1 MKHQNVFATL
11 YLLALLL
18 SSSEHGTDGH
28 KIISKVTEI
37 LPKYGSINGA
47 TRLTIKGEGFAQA
60 NQFNYGVDNELLG
73 NSVHFVSASRS
84 IPCDVEKDASHST
97 HITCY
102 TRAMPEDTYSVQV
115 SVDGVSITNDN
126 ICRGHIN
133 SWACSFQTKNFR
145 TPTIR
150 SITPLT
156 GLPGSII
163 TIQGRIFTDV
173 YGNNIALSSNGKNVR
188 ILRVYVG
195 GMPCELL
202 IPQSDDLY
210 GLKLDHENSD
220 MGTMICKI
228 TGTYI
233 GHHNVSF
240 ILDSDYG
247 RSFPQLSAYFV
258 SSLNKIAMFQTYAEV
273 TKISP
278 SKGSIQGGTLLTIT
292 GNFFDQTDSPVR
304 VIIGGQSCKVLQV
317 TENNIYCRTPPKP
330 NVLRTTYPGGR
341 GLKLEVWNNSRPT
354 HLEEIL
360 EYNESTQGYMGDTWV
375 DTASYVW
382 PMEQD
387 MFAARFS
394 GFLVAPNSDSYRF
407 YIKGDDRYAVYFS
420 PTGNPEE
427 KVKIAY
433 HSSYANS
440 YFSSPTQRSDVFQ
453 LQKGKEYYIEILLQ
467 EYGQSAFVDVG
478 LYQYRNLYTE
488 QQTSDS
494 VNEEQVIQVQSVIVP
509 EVQVITLENWKTTNP
524 KYEIQKITVS
534 SPCMKYNA
542 CSFYQYSLIYN
553 KEKTDLLPADA
564 SDTAMELALNT
575 LLSIQP
581 DVVHVVRTEG
591 NQSYVYTIT
600 FKSAR
605 GDFDLITYEVLEGS
619 NITVKIAEQT
629 KGIPSLDTF
638 TLTWDGIS
646 SKPLTPWSSEN
657 EVQAAI
663 EEMVSAKCPKEI
675 SHLKEGFAV
684 KYFKDYETDF
694 SMKHINRGQM
704 TSETEAY
711 CGRYS
716 LKNPAILFDSAD
728 VKPNGML
735 YGNISLFPYNQFCLA
750 YKGFLMT
757 NIGLKFQYQ
766 DSKSKATKNTFMQ
779 FSFPFNQGSSWTYT
793 CIDLLYLIQE
803 KYSGKNFFLQRISL
817 QKASEVQSFYVD
829 VVYLGQTATISNINE
844 VPKRRLPALA
854 NRGIFLKHFEVKQ
867 TQIIGSS
874 VTSQYTVTMTSCNC
888 SYRIPLLAVA
898 FAQVITNITENES
911 VYRGMS
917 WPGESQICIQRIQAA
932 SPPIHGS
939 FDIQAYGHVLKGLSA
954 DISAVDLQYALQS
967 IPEMGQISVIREGNC
982 AGYSWK
988 IKWRSTCG
996 KQNLLQIKD
1005 VNITG
1010 EEANITIT
1018 KITEGGLFRQHILG
1032 DLLRTTHEQPQVQV
1046 YINELPAKC
1055 SGNCGYK
1062 WDPLS
1067 TPTILATS
1075 PTQGSYEEKT
1085 ILTIS
1090 GSGFSSNP
1098 ATSVTIGSVDCPIL
1112 SVYENEIK
1120 CQILT
1125 GKAGNFPIAVFVAEM
1140 GFADH
1145 SGGEMFNFTY
1155 NIQILHIW
1163 PASGSLE
1170 GGTLLT
1176 LSGFGFAEDSKIL
1189 VGNKSCNVIKGNL
1202 NEIKCRTP
1210 KGAEGT
1216 FDVTIMTNGLYTSVN
1231 SAFSYN
1237 ISQTP
1242 TIMYFSPKTRMLLGK
1257 VNLTI
1262 KGYNFGNEHSQ
1273 NMVYVGRTNC
1283 TILHWNFTDITCLLP
1298 KLSPG
1303 NYDICVEVGN
1313 WGYASPSEELNVSIQ
1328 YILQV
1333 TNIFPQKGSLYG
1345 GTEITLMGFGFSTTP
1360 DENNVFFGSFPC
1372 NVTSSSENNITCILH
1387 STKNVFRVTNQ
1398 GEDSVYGKGYAWS
1411 PSVLNISVGDMVI
1424 WQWQAQP
1431 FIRGIGY
1438 RVFSVSSPG
1447 NVIYDGK
1454 GFTSGNQKT
1463 TSGSFSY
1470 QFTSS
1475 GIYYYSSG
1483 FINEAQSIFLQGV
1496 INVLPAK
1503 NKYIPLH
1510 LFIDGTEAT
1519 YAQGVSN
1526 ESSMSISEAECIAEE
1541 SSYIQNKTGVKN
1553 LNGIF
1558 FELSSCYSPCI
1569 SNISPSYGT
1578 VNEAITITGHRFN
1591 SLGYA
1596 NKVTIG
1602 GYPCVIELSSENV
1615 IICHIDPQNS
1625 MAIGVG
1631 ELVTL
1636 IVDNLGTAIN
1646 TLTKELDRRFVLLPH
1661 IDTVTPNVGSTRGMT
1676 RLIIKG
1682 SGFAAAS
1689 AQIKAAIGG
1698 FPCTILS
1705 VNYTVIECE
1714 TSPAPEQR
1722 VDIDLRIHNIPAQ
1735 CQGNCTFSYLDNI
1748 TPFVTGIFPNTLQNV
1763 STAFMIEGEG
1773 FGECLEDVLVCIGDR
1788 QFRAVYVNDTSI
1800 SVVVN
1805 AMPAGYYPVRV
1816 VVMTKGLAAGNF
1828 TVNSPLVASL
1838 LPTSGSTQGGTSL
1851 IITGNGFSPGNTT
1864 VTIGNGLCKI
1874 VSITPSEIHC
1884 NTPANSPATV
1894 EVRILINSF
1903 ASPPLSF
1910 TYSQDDTPYLK
1921 DVLPD
1926 RGPPGTEIEI
1936 IGSSFGFDVSEVIVT
1951 IDDIQCNIT
1960 MVNDSVLR
1968 CRVGN
1973 HAGGIFPVMLRHL
1986 TRGYAVSRI
1995 AFEHSLTIQNLF
2007 PRQGSFGGGLTM
2019 TVIGSG
2025 FNPQNSMVSVCN
2037 TECEVNRLQSD
2048 YNTLFC
2054 KVPFNNGNETQKD
2067 CEVRIVNGEY
2077 SIQSNTTFTYMASL
2091 TPVITDVTPR
2101 RGGTE
2106 GGTRLTIKGSG
2117 FSSNMEDI
2125 HVTIGQAVCD
2135 VKSTNETHIICITN
2149 AHSPSQWVKIY
2160 VSIGSNGIAKLDNA
2174 DFLYIDVWSSNFS
2187 WGGQSPPEEGSLV
2200 VITKRQIILLDQST
2214 PVLKMLLIQGGS
2226 LIFDEA
2232 DIELQAENI
2241 LITDGGMLQIGTE
2254 ASPFQHKAVITLHGH
2269 LRSPEL
2275 PVYGAKT
2282 LAVREGILDLHG
2294 LPIPVTWTRLAQ
2306 TAEAGEST
2314 LVLQEAV
2321 TWNVGD
2327 EIVIATTGHRHSQKE
2342 NEKKTIASISDD
2354 GMSIKLTSSLKY
2366 THLGKTITLPDGT
2379 LFEARAEVGVL
2390 TRNILVRGSNNVE
2403 WNDKIPACP
2412 DGFDTGEF
2420 ATQTCLQGKFGEEI
2434 GSDQFG
2440 GCIMFHAPEPS
2451 ADLVTGRIEYV
2462 EVFHAG
2468 QAFRLGR
2475 YPIHWHLLG
2484 DLKFRSYVR
2493 GCAIHQTYN
2502 RAVTIH
2508 NTHHL
2513 LVERNI
2519 IYDIRGGAFFIEDGI
2534 EHGNILQYN
2543 LAIFVQQ
2550 STSLLNDDVTPAAFW
2565 VTNPNNTIR
2574 HNVAAGGT
2582 HFGFWYRMNNHPD
2595 GPSYDPNICQKRVPL
2610 GEFFNNTVHSQGWFG
2625 LWIFEEYFPMQTGS
2639 CTSTIPLPAV
2649 FNSLT
2654 TWNCQKGAEWVNGG
2668 ALQFHNFVMINND
2681 DAGIETKRI
2690 LATYVGGWGEING
2703 ALIKNAKIVGH
2714 LDELGLG
2721 PSYCTS
2727 KGLLLPFNEGL
2738 TVSSVYFMNFDRPN
2752 CVALGV
2758 TSILGI
2764 CNDACG
2770 GWSARF
2776 IDIQYFHAPNKAG
2789 FRWEH
2794 EVVLIDVD
2802 GSLTEHKGHSV
2813 VPHSSLLD
2821 LTHCKQE
2828 TEWSIGF
2835 PGSVCDSSVSFHRLA
2850 FNKPSPVSLLE
2861 KDVILS
2867 DSFGTSII
2875 PFQKKRLTHMS
2886 GWMALIPNANH
2897 INWYFKGVEH
2907 ITNISYASTFYGFK
2921 DEDYVI
2927 ISHNFTQKADMFNII
2942 DMRNGSSNPLDLNT
2956 SRSGDWHLEKNTSTL
2971 YYLVSGRNYL
2981 SSNQA
2986 TSRTLDPGV
2995 KDVIVNFQAY
3005 CCFFQDCIPLDSSI
3019 RIPPPRKR
3027 PEIYNLWSND
3037 SFWQSSP
3044 ENNYSIPQ
3052 EGANVVIPEGTWMV
3066 VDVDIPSLERL
3077 IILGVLELED
3087 HKNNVSTGKPIYRKV
3102 VLNATYISVQGG
3114 RLIGGWE
3121 DNPFKGEL
3129 QIILRG
3135 SHSTPEWSLPNGPN
3149 QGSKVLGIFG
3159 ELDLHGITRTV
3170 YKTKL
3175 SETTLAGSR
3184 VISLMDDVDWEVG
3197 EDIVITT
3204 TSYDSRQTETRKIIQ
3219 ILADQRSFI
3228 LNDSLSYTH
3237 IAERYQI
3244 RSTGQNYTL
3253 AADVGILSRNI
3264 KIIGED
3270 YPGLF
3275 KESFGAR
3282 VLVSSFTENVVTYK
3296 GNARISNVEFYHS
3309 GQEGYRDN
3317 TDPRYSLAFLNLGQ
3331 VQENGSSYVR
3341 GCSFHNGFAPAI
3353 GVFGTSG
3360 LDIEDNI
3367 IHLTV
3372 GEGLKIWGNGNHVRR
3387 NLVAFSIWP
3396 GTYQN
3401 RKELTSTLWHAG
3413 IEINT
3418 DINTV
3423 LQDNVVA
3430 GFERIGYHINGE
3442 SCSDET
3448 NSAEKWHN
3456 NEAHGGLYGVYM
3468 NQDGFPGCSHIQG
3481 FTIWKCWDY
3490 GIYFQTT
3497 ESVQVSNV
3505 TLVDNGMGILPI
3517 IYLPAATSHK
3527 ISSKT
3532 VRIKNL
3538 LIVGSSPQFN
3548 CSDVLTNDDPNIEL
3562 TAAHRS
3568 ARPPSGGRSGICWPT
3583 FASAHNMAPRKPH
3596 AGLMSYNA
3604 ISGLLEVSDSTFV
3617 GFKNVC
3623 SDETAVMFMTNPLN
3637 EDLQHPIHVK
3647 NIQTINTTEQ
3657 SKIFIHRP
3665 DLSKVNPSD
3674 CVDMVCD
3681 AKKKAFLK
3689 DIDGSFLG
3697 RPGSVIP
3704 QAEYEWNGNNQLGVG
3719 DYRIP
3724 KVMLTYLNGSKM
3736 PISEKAPYKGIIRDS
3751 TCKYISEWQSYQCF
3765 GLEYAMMVIESL
3777 DSDTEIRRLSPVA
3790 VFADGYVDLINGPQ
3804 DHGWCA
3810 GYTCQKRLSLFH
3822 SIVALNKSYEIYF
3835 TGTSPQNLRLML
3847 LNVEQNKAVRVAIF
3861 FSTLQR
3867 LDVYVNN
3874 SLVCPKNTVW
3884 NHQQKDCEFN
3894 IHLPTRGYLPS
3905 LNSAVS
3911 GENYFD
3917 RTYQMLYLLVKGS
3930 TPVEVHTTAV
3940 LFISFKLPAIT
3951 EDHFYSS
3958 RNLVRNLASFL
3969 KIPANKIRITK
3980 IIRENGRR
3988 KKRMAV
3994 INIELEIGE
4003 PPTQI
4008 LSNHTTGQMQLS
4020 ELQEISSCLGQTIIL
4035 GKLNSV
4041 LGFNISSMSIS
4052 NPLPNPSDSGWI
4064 HVTAQPVERSAFPI
4078 NHLAFV
4084 SSLSVITQ
4092 PVAGLPGHLFSQ
4104 QPSIKAI
4111 DSDGNC
4117 VSVGITSLTLKAI
4130 LKDASNNQVGGLSG
4144 NTTVP
4149 FSSCW
4154 ANYTDLTLIKTGKN
4168 YKIEFVLND
4177 VRVESR
4183 SFSLPVQSS
4192 SSSSDSKSLNMDSTA
4207 QKVTIVVGCLLGE
4220 RLLLELF
4227 MTAILILK
4235 GIIDKINEVLQ

>member
-1 MKHQNVFATL
+1 MKHQSVFATL

-28 KIISKVTEI
+28 KTISKVTEI

-202 IPQSDDLY
+202 IPQSDNLY

-292 GNFFDQTDSPVR
+292 GNFFDQTDFPVR
-304 VIIGGQSCKVLQV
+304 VIIGGQSCKVLRV

-330 NVLRTTYPGGR
+330 SGLKTMYPGGR

-387 MFAARFS
+387 MFVARFS

-467 EYGQSAFVDVG
+467 EYRQSAFVDVG
-478 LYQYRNLYTE
+478 LYQHRNFYTE

-494 VNEEQVIQVQSVIVP
+494 VNEEQVIQAQSVIVP

-524 KYEIQKITVS
+524 KNEIQKITVS

-553 KEKTDLLPADA
+553 KEKTGLLPADA
-564 SDTAMELALNT
+564 SDTAMELALND

-591 NQSYVYTIT
+591 NQSYVYTVT

-619 NITVKIAEQT
+619 NITVEIAEQT

-716 LKNPAILFDSAD
+716 LKNPAILFDSTD

-750 YKGFLMT
+750 YKGFLMN

-766 DSKSKATKNTFMQ
+766 DSKSKAIKNTFMQ
-779 FSFPFNQGSSWTYT
+779 FSFPFIQGSSWTYT

-829 VVYLGQTATISNINE
+829 VVYLGQTATISNIDE

-867 TQIIGSS
+867 TKIIGSS
-874 VTSQYTVTMTSCNC
+874 ATSQYTVTMTSCNC
-888 SYRIPLLAVA
+888 SYRIPLLAVG

-917 WPGESQICIQRIQAA
+917 WPGESQIRIQRIQAA

-1010 EEANITIT
+1010 EEANVTVT

-1075 PTQGSYEEKT
+1075 PTQGSYDEKT

-1216 FDVTIMTNGLYTSVN
+1216 FDVTVMTNGLYASAN

-1242 TIMYFSPKTRMLLGK
+1242 TIMNFSPKTRVLQGK

-1313 WGYASPSEELNVSIQ
+1313 WGFASPSEELNVSIQ

-1333 TNIFPQKGSLYG
+1333 TNVFPQKGSLYG

-1360 DENNVFFGSFPC
+1360 EENSVFFGSFPC

-1470 QFTSS
+1470 QFTSP

-1510 LFIDGTEAT
+1510 LFISGTEAT

-1526 ESSMSISEAECIAEE
+1526 ESSMSISVAECIAEE
-1541 SSYIQNKTGVKN
+1541 SSYIQNKTVVKN

-1558 FELSSCYSPCI
+1558 FELSSCYSPSI

-1578 VNEAITITGHRFN
+1578 VNEAITITGHHFN

-1602 GYPCVIELSSENV
+1602 GYPCVIESSSENV
-1615 IICHIDPQNS
+1615 IICYIDPQNS

-1646 TLTKELDRRFVLLPH
+1646 TLTRELDRRFVLLPH
-1661 IDTVTPNVGSTRGMT
+1661 IDTVTPHVGSTRGMT
-1676 RLIIKG
+1676 RVIIKG
-1682 SGFAAAS
+1682 SGFAAS
-1689 AQIKAAIGG
+1689 STHIKAAIGG

-1722 VDIDLRIHNIPAQ
+1722 MDIDLRIHDIPAQ

-1763 STAFMIEGEG
+1763 STKFLIEGRG
-1773 FGECLEDVLVCIGDR
+1773 FGECLEDVLVYIGDR
-1788 QFRAVYVNDTSI
+1788 QFRAVYVNDTNI

-1805 AMPAGYYPVRV
+1805 AMPAGYYLLRV

-1838 LPTSGSTQGGTSL
+1838 LPTSGSTQGGTAL
-1851 IITGNGFSPGNTT
+1851 IITGNGFSPANTT
-1864 VTIGNGLCKI
+1864 VTIGNQLCKI

-1884 NTPANSPATV
+1884 NTPASSPATV

-1936 IGSSFGFDVSEVIVT
+1936 IGSSFGFDVSEVMVT
-1951 IDDIQCNIT
+1951 TDDIQCNIT

-2037 TECEVNRLQSD
+2037 TECEVNRPQSD

-2054 KVPFNNGNETQKD
+2054 KVPFNNGSETQKD
-2067 CEVRIVNGEY
+2067 CEVRIANGEY

-2091 TPVITDVTPR
+2091 TPVITDVTPK

-2160 VSIGSNGIAKLDNA
+2160 VSVGSNGIAKLDNA

-2200 VITKRQIILLDQST
+2200 VITKGQIILLDQST

-2241 LITDGGMLQIGTE
+2241 LITDGGILQIGTE

-2390 TRNILVRGSNNVE
+2390 TRNILVRGSNNIE

-2412 DGFDTGEF
+2412 DGFD
-2420 ATQTCLQGKFGEEI
+2420 
-2434 GSDQFG
+2434 
-2440 GCIMFHAPEPS
+2440 
-2451 ADLVTGRIEYV
+2451 
-2462 EVFHAG
+2462 
-2468 QAFRLGR
+2468 
-2475 YPIHWHLLG
+2475 
-2484 DLKFRSYVR
+2484 
-2493 GCAIHQTYN
+2493 
-2502 RAVTIH
+2502 
-2508 NTHHL
+2508 
-2513 LVERNI
+2513 
-2519 IYDIRGGAFFIEDGI
+2519 
-2534 EHGNILQYN
+2534 
-2543 LAIFVQQ
+2543 
-2550 STSLLNDDVTPAAFW
+2550 
-2565 VTNPNNTIR
+2565 
-2574 HNVAAGGT
+2574 
-2582 HFGFWYRMNNHPD
+2582 
-2595 GPSYDPNICQKRVPL
+2595 
-2610 GEFFNNTVHSQGWFG
+2610 
-2625 LWIFEEYFPMQTGS
+2625 
-2639 CTSTIPLPAV
+2639 
-2649 FNSLT
+2649 
-2654 TWNCQKGAEWVNGG
+2654 
-2668 ALQFHNFVMINND
+2668 
-2681 DAGIETKRI
+2681 
-2690 LATYVGGWGEING
+2690 
-2703 ALIKNAKIVGH
+2703 
-2714 LDELGLG
+2714 
-2721 PSYCTS
+2721 
-2727 KGLLLPFNEGL
+2727 
-2738 TVSSVYFMNFDRPN
+2738 
-2752 CVALGV
+2752 
-2758 TSILGI
+2758 
-2764 CNDACG
+2764 
-2770 GWSARF
+2770 
-2776 IDIQYFHAPNKAG
+2776 
-2789 FRWEH
+2789 
-2794 EVVLIDVD
+2794 
-2802 GSLTEHKGHSV
+2802 TEHKGHSV

-3005 CCFFQDCIPLDSSI
+3005 CCFFQDCIPLDSPI

-3066 VDVDIPSLERL
+3066 VDIDIPSLERL

-3121 DNPFKGEL
+3121 GNPFKGEL

-3184 VISLMDDVDWEVG
+3184 VISLMDAVDWEVG

-3244 RSTGQNYTL
+3244 QSTGQNYTL

-3264 KIIGED
+3264 KIIGEN

-3387 NLVAFSIWP
+3387 NLVAFSVWP

-3401 RKELTSTLWHAG
+3401 RKELTSTLWHAA
-3413 IEINT
+3413 IEINM

-3442 SCSDET
+3442 SCSDQT

-3481 FTIWKCWDY
+3481 FTVWKCWDY

-3517 IYLPAATSHK
+3517 VYLPAATSHK

-3532 VRIKNL
+3532 VLIKNL

-3604 ISGLLEVSDSTFV
+3604 INGLLEVSDSTFV
-3617 GFKNVC
+3617 GFKSVC

-3647 NIQTINTTEQ
+3647 NIQTVNTTEQ

-3704 QAEYEWNGNNQLGVG
+3704 HAEYEWNGNNQLGVG

-3724 KVMLTYLNGSKM
+3724 KVMLTYLNGSKI
-3736 PISEKAPYKGIIRDS
+3736 PISEKAPYKGIVRDS

-3765 GLEYAMMVIESL
+3765 GMEYAMMVIESL

-3905 LNSAVS
+3905 PNSAVS

-3940 LFISFKLPAIT
+3940 LFISFKLPAMT

-4020 ELQEISSCLGQTIIL
+4020 ELQEISSCLGQAIIL
-4035 GKLNSV
+4035 GKINSV

-4052 NPLPNPSDSGWI
+4052 NPLPNPNDSGWI

-4078 NHLAFV
+4078 NHLALV

-4130 LKDASNNQVGGLSG
+4130 LKDASNNQVSGLSG

-4207 QKVTIVVGCLLGE
+4207 QKVTIVVGCLLGG

-4235 GIIDKINEVLQ
+4235 GIIDKISEVLQ